1 MIYSLSETFKGN
13 NLFPNRLP
21 KSKETLKS
29 MKTDPASA
37 KSFLEQLVNSE
48 NKYRLLADSVTDV
61 IWVLDMENLVIIY
74 VSPSVER
81 LIGYPPEKVVKMGL
95 QQFLSPESM
104 GRIYDV
110 LEESLAEKDEPDRRH
125 IRLELPVLH
134 QNGSIVRIEVTPRFL
149 RDERR
154 EPVGILGVAR
164 DCTERLNAEE
174 KLRRSEERYR
184 TILDNIEEGFCEI
197 DLNGNILF
205 ANDAA
210 CSISGFSH
218 AELFRMN
225 YRDILDEENAARMS
239 ESLALIL
246 QTRKP
251 VKGFDYELIKKD
263 GTRRQVETS
272 IMLMTDKHN
281 TPIGFRGV
289 GRDITQRKKEER
301 KRKQAYEELD
311 RRIAER
317 TLELAETNH
326 SLQEKTLRL
335 EEANIALRVLLKKK
349 DENKKSL
356 ENQMM
361 TNIIE
366 LILPTLEKIQKI
378 GLNDRQQEYAEMI
391 RTNLNHITSP
401 FLHTLSQNFS
411 DLTPTEIQIAGHIR
425 HGKTTKEIA
434 DLLNLALS
442 TIDFHRK
449 NIRKKLLIH
458 NRKINLRT
466 HLLSLE

>member
-1 MIYSLSETFKGN
+1 
-13 NLFPNRLP
+13 
-21 KSKETLKS
+21 
-29 MKTDPASA
+29 MK
-37 KSFLEQLVNSE
+37 QLVNSE

-61 IWVLDMENLVIIY
+61 IWVLDMENLGIIY

-81 LIGYPPEKVVKMGL
+81 LVGCPPEKVIRMGL
-95 QQFLSPESM
+95 QEFLSPESM
-104 GRIYDV
+104 GKIYDV
-110 LEESLAEKDEPDRRH
+110 LQESLAGKDEPNSRY

-134 QNGSIVRIEVTPRFL
+134 QNGAIVRIEVTPRFL
-149 RDERR
+149 RNERR

-164 DCTERLNAEE
+164 DCTERLNAQEA
-174 KLRRSEERYR
+174 LRQSEERYR

-197 DLNGNILF
+197 DLTGNILF

-225 YRDILDEENAARMS
+225 YRDIMDEDNAVRMS
-239 ESLALIL
+239 ESLSLIL
-246 QTRKP
+246 KTRKP
-251 VKGFDYELIKKD
+251 IKGFDYELIKKD
-263 GTRRQVETS
+263 GTGKQIEAS
-272 IMLMTDKHN
+272 IMLMTDKN
-281 TPIGFRGV
+281 NNPIGFRGV
-289 GRDITQRKKEER
+289 GRDITQRKNEEL

-317 TLELAETNH
+317 TIELAETNH
-326 SLQEKTLRL
+326 RLKEKTLRL

-391 RTNLNHITSP
+391 RTTLNHITSP
-401 FLHTLSQNFS
+401 FLHTLSRNFS
-411 DLTPTEIQIAGHIR
+411 ELTPTEIRIANHIR

-458 NRKINLRT
+458 NKKINLRT